1 MLFTCQKRCQ
11 ISQAPNDI
19 RCYAQRESSL
29 AARKPSR
36 ASRSK
41 KCHFA
46 PFRPSY
52 LDHICTR
59 KLYPKLRFGSA
70 MLSSERFFTLTA
82 LIKRKQSLAPL
93 APRVFFY
100 CFFWRLTSVWLFSM
114 LEKFP
119 INLSESASARAF
131 NYVFVSAYTRWECR
145 RILNTFF
152 FLVGAKRL
160 YTRPRRSVGRLA
172 GWSVGWSVFIFF
184 LTFLLLLS
192 YCKTE

>member
-1 MLFTCQKRCQ
+1 MSFRP
-11 ISQAPNDI
+11 ISPLLLRPLLYEKI
-19 RCYAQRESSL
+19 I
-29 AARKPSR
+29 SR
-36 ASRSK
+36 ASVWVNDVVKWKIFHSYSLDTKKTKSRSS
-41 KCHFA
+41 
-46 PFRPSY
+46 R
-52 LDHICTR
+52 
-59 KLYPKLRFGSA
+59 
-70 MLSSERFFTLTA
+70 
-82 LIKRKQSLAPL
+82 
-93 APRVFFY
+93 PRVFFY

-160 YTRPRRSVGRLA
+160 YTRPRRSVGWLV

-184 LTFLLLLS
+184 FDIFITFKLLQNRI
-192 YCKTE
+192 KVRRQE

>member
-1 MLFTCQKRCQ
+1 MSLSFFYKIWVIFKDWRVGVSFFCHFSKYMINFKLKAFT
-11 ISQAPNDI
+11 
-19 RCYAQRESSL
+19 QRESSL

-93 APRVFFY
+93 ARAFFSTVSFGDSLLY
-100 CFFWRLTSVWLFSM
+100 DCFPCLKSFRSIWVSLHQRERLTTCLWVHVQDGSVDASWIPFS
-114 LEKFP
+114 F
-119 INLSESASARAF
+119 
-131 NYVFVSAYTRWECR
+131 
-145 RILNTFF
+145 
-152 FLVGAKRL
+152 
-160 YTRPRRSVGRLA
+160 
-172 GWSVGWSVFIFF
+172 
-184 LTFLLLLS
+184 
-192 YCKTE
+192 